1 MTGYTPPEYEREVM
15 AVMVEGRHAKGR
27 RTNRVVLNH
36 RGPDER
42 ETMARGIIRRIL
54 VQFHR
59 EWDELRERESGS
71 ARVLASNAMLD
82 RYSHQLYNTACDMRG
97 VLGEELAGELRC
109 LSADVIM
116 AANIL
121 IMLGCGEEC
130 REESETLAEEALLR
144 IERCLALVQKGKGC
158 PATWISA
165 AHREE

>member
-1 MTGYTPPEYEREVM
+1 
-15 AVMVEGRHAKGR
+15 
-27 RTNRVVLNH
+27 
-36 RGPDER
+36 
-42 ETMARGIIRRIL
+42 MARGIIRRML

-82 RYSHQLYNTACDMRG
+82 RYSHQIYNTACDMRT
-97 VLGEELAGELRC
+97 VLGEELAEELRC

-116 AANIL
+116 TANIL

-130 REESETLAEEALLR
+130 REESEALAKEALLR

-165 AHREE
+165 VHREE